1 MGDPR
6 KQHKKYARPRKSFEK
21 NRIIAEDKLIS
32 KYGLKNKREL
42 WKSEFKIDS
51 IRRQAKSL
59 IGYPEKQKEFLEKL
73 RKQGFDVKR
82 LDDVLSLKKEDL
94 VERRLQTMLMKKGFA
109 RTTRHAR
116 QLIAHK
122 HVAVSGKIINVPS
135 YLVPVELE
143 KDITIIQKTKSLNK
157 NLEENKAD

>member
-6 KQHKKYARPRKSFEK
+6 KQHKKYARPKKSFEK
-21 NRIIAEDKLIS
+21 SRIGAEDKLVA
-32 KYGLKNKREL
+32 KYGLKNKKEL
-42 WKSEFKIDS
+42 WKSEFKVDN
-51 IRRQAKSL
+51 IRRQAKTL
-59 IGYPEKQKEFLEKL
+59 IGDTEKQKEFLEKL
-73 RKQGFDVKR
+73 RKQGFDVKS

-94 VERRLQTMLMKKGFA
+94 VERRLQTMLMKKGLA

-135 YLVPVELE
+135 YLVPIALE
-143 KDITIIQKTKSLNK
+143 KDIVIIQNTKKINK
-157 NLEENKAD
+157 NLEVNKAD